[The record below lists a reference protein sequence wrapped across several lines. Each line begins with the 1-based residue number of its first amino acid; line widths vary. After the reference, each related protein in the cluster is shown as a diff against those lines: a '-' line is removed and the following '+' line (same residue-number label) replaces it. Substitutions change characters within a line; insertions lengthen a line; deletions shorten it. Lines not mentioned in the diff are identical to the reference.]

1 MPPLRRAEEFQLTS
15 DLSHFDL
22 VGERATTLRALP
34 GSGGGGLKH
43 ELNLPGLAEKR
54 PSVMVGDEV
63 RVSLVGEP
71 QRVWRARAEGVYQE
85 QITLAFSSDFGGA
98 YVAGGRVEVR
108 FILDRLPLQLFHEGI
123 AKANQLQA
131 SLLFP
136 EPVDVEERNLRPAR
150 IVTSVL
156 SPFDPK
162 VGAPASHVP

>member
-43 ELNLPGLAEKR
+43 ELNPGLAEKR

-131 SLLFP
+131 S
-136 EPVDVEERNLRPAR
+136 
-150 IVTSVL
+150 VL